1 MVPTKLVVGTTLASE
16 GIRRTSRKGCPN
28 YPIDFKRRLAA
39 LACKP
44 DVSVSKVAL
53 EHGLN
58 TNLLFRWRRQY
69 RSGCFGPCEP
79 TTEAMSGSEDKT
91 VKLLP
96 VINADLVGKAKAKKR
111 SVSVIE
117 IVLPD
122 ATVRLCGD
130 VDAAALRTVLDC
142 LASVR

>member
-1 MVPTKLVVGTTLASE
+1 MGTTLASE
-16 GIRRTSRKGCPN
+16 GVRRTSRKGCPN
-28 YPIDFKRRLAA
+28 HPIDFKRRLAA
-39 LACKP
+39 LACQP
-44 DVSVSKVAL
+44 DVSVSKIAL

-58 TNLLFRWRRQY
+58 TNLVFRWRRQY
-69 RSGCFGPCEP
+69 RAGYFGPCESAI
-79 TTEAMSGSEDKT
+79 EAMSGSDSKT

-96 VINADLVGKAKAKKR
+96 VINADLARKPKPKTR
-111 SVSVIE
+111 SVAVIE
-117 IVLPD
+117 IVLPE